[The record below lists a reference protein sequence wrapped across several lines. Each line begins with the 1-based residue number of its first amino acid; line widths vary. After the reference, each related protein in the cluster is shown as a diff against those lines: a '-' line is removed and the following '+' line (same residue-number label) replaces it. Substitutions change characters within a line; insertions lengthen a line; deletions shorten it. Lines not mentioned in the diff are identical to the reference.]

1 MSLRISDEPDV
12 LYGATGTE
20 LRPEVL
26 LTDDEGQVSD
36 EDRPSEVFP
45 RVHAGVAT
53 AARDLL
59 VLTFLLVET
68 LATCVHSQVSLLKQ
82 DLVELYFGH
91 GGASCF
97 PVQNVCVL
105 VILELS
111 ELLLDNFGALWLL

>member
-1 MSLRISDEPDV
+1 MSLRIPDEADV

-20 LRPEVL
+20 LRSKVL
-26 LTDDEGQVSD
+26 LTDDEGQVPD
-36 EDRPSEVFP
+36 EDRASEVLP

-59 VLTFLLVET
+59 VLTLLLVET
-68 LATCVHSQVSLLKQ
+68 LATGVHTQVSLLKQ
-82 DLVELYFGH
+82 DLVELYFGC
-91 GGASCF
+91 GGASCI